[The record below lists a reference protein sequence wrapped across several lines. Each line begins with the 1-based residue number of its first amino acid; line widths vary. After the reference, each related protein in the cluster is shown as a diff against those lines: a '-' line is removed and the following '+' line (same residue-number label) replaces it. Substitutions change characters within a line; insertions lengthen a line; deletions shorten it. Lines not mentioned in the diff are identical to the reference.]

1 MLCRELERLES
12 ELIRIRSGRKNPA
25 LTDAEK
31 DVLLDAEVQKVMDV
45 KEHQSI
51 GHNGERCRGE

>member
-1 MLCRELERLES
+1 MICRELERLES
-12 ELIRIRSGRKNPA
+12 ELIRLRSAQRNPA

-31 DVLLDAEVQKVMDV
+31 DVLRDAEMQKVMDI

-51 GHNGERCRGE
+51 GHNGDRCCGE